1 MVLITGNENALNF
14 AHTARAYASAVDCK
28 SQAAAR
34 VICRAALLRCLE
46 AGNGVLFSAISAVYA
61 AGVEKL

>member
-1 MVLITGNENALNF
+1 MNF
-14 AHTARAYASAVDCK
+14 VDTARASAVDCK

-34 VICRAALLRCLE
+34 VTCRAALLRCLE
-46 AGNGVLFSAISAVYA
+46 VGNGVLFSAISAVYA